1 MDNATKHRLKQQDQF
16 VNLTDQGI
24 GWAGRNRRT
33 AAITAGLALALILVL
48 VGSYT
53 WYQHRSQAAATAFGL
68 AMETYQTPL
77 VKPGQPLSPGTKTFD
92 TALQRAKEANG
103 QFVEVA
109 SRYGLTQSGKLAQY
123 FAGLTFMEAG
133 QNDSAEKSLKKT
145 ADSWSS
151 DLSAL
156 GKLALAQLYEQTGR
170 SDQASDLL
178 QQLGK
183 AKAVTVPA
191 GEAQLQLGELY
202 SAQGNTTKAREI
214 YAKLKDS
221 DKDKQG
227 NPGPA
232 GSIAAEKLNPK
243 PAGAAQQPE

>member
-16 VNLTDQGI
+16 VNITGQGV
-24 GWAGRNRRT
+24 GWASRNRRT
-33 AAITAGLALALILVL
+33 AAVTAGLVLALILVL
-48 VGSYT
+48 VGSYE
-53 WYQHRSQAAATAFGL
+53 WYQHRTQTAATAFGA

-77 VKPGQPLSPGTKTFD
+77 ARAGQPLPPGVKTFD
-92 TALQRAKEANG
+92 TAEQRAKAANG
-103 QFVEVA
+103 QFLDVA

-123 FAGLTFMEAG
+123 FAGLTYMEEG
-133 QNDSAEKSLKKT
+133 QNDSAEKMLKKT

-156 GKLALAQLYEQTGR
+156 GKLGLVQLYEQTGR
-170 SDQASDLL
+170 NDQATDLL
-178 QQLGK
+178 QQLSK
-183 AKAVTVPA
+183 SKDVTVPS

-202 SAQGNTTKAREI
+202 SAQGNAAKARDI

-243 PAGAAQQPE
+243 AAAGPALQ